1 MKSKRAHFFLWHFFI
16 SICISLISLF
26 WVFHVWYPSPLAK
39 ATDVTHIFLMLLAI
53 DVILGPILGFVV
65 YKEKKRTLK
74 FDLAVI
80 FLLQLSALGYGLF
93 SISQARPVWI
103 AYNVDR
109 FELIRANDIIADK
122 LEKAYPQYQTVS
134 WFKPKF
140 VGVQISENI
149 EEKNQNMFEEVL
161 GGISIAQ
168 RPERYVSIDQVETQ
182 MKLRSQSLSELNQY
196 NSSND
201 LEKILAKY
209 PNANSWLP
217 LKANAIDMVVL
228 INKDTAEIIK
238 IIDLRPW
245 N

>member
-1 MKSKRAHFFLWHFFI
+1 MKSKRGRFFLWHFLI

-26 WVFHVWYPSPLAK
+26 WVFQVWYPSPLAK

-53 DVILGPILGFVV
+53 DIILGPILGFII
-65 YKEKKRTLK
+65 YKENKKTLQ

-80 FLLQLSALGYGLF
+80 FLLQIFALGYGLF

-109 FELIRANDIIADK
+109 FELIRVNDIIADK
-122 LEKAYPQYQTVS
+122 IENSYPEYQTAS
-134 WFKPKF
+134 WLKPKF
-140 VGVQISENI
+140 VGVQISKNI

-168 RPERYVSIDQVETQ
+168 RPERYVELSQTKEQIQQ
-182 MKLRSQSLSELNQY
+182 RAQKLELLQQY
-196 NSSND
+196 NNKT
-201 LEKILAKY
+201 EVKKILAKY
-209 PNANSWLP
+209 PQATAFLP
-217 LKANAIDMVVL
+217 MKASAVDMSVL
-228 INKDTAEIIK
+228 IDSQGDVIK
-238 IIDLRPW
+238 IVDLRPW

>member
-1 MKSKRAHFFLWHFFI
+1 MKSKRNRFFLWHFLI

-26 WVFHVWYPSPLAK
+26 WVFQVWYPSPLAK

-53 DVILGPILGFVV
+53 DVILGPVLGFIV
-65 YKEKKRTLK
+65 YKEKKKTLK

-80 FLLQLSALGYGLF
+80 FLLQLFALGYGLF

-122 LEKAYPQYQTVS
+122 LEKAYPQYQTAS
-134 WFKPKF
+134 WLKPKF

-168 RPERYVSIDQVETQ
+168 RPERYVSIDQVQTP
-182 MKLRSQSLSELNQY
+182 MKSRSQSLSQLNKY
-196 NSSND
+196 NTSSD
-201 LEKILAKY
+201 VHKILLKY
-209 PNANSWLP
+209 PNANAWLP

-238 IIDLRPW
+238 IVDLRPW
-245 N
+245 D